1 VVAAAVEAGEAVV
14 VVVVAAVGVPLW
26 RAVEGMALE
35 ARPAAWVVREL
46 MPRKALWAQAR
57 LLLPLLQ

>member
-1 VVAAAVEAGEAVV
+1 VVAAAVEAGEAVA
-14 VVVVAAVGVPLW
+14 VVVAAVGVRLW
-26 RAVEGMALE
+26 RAVEGMALA

>member
-1 VVAAAVEAGEAVV
+1 MV